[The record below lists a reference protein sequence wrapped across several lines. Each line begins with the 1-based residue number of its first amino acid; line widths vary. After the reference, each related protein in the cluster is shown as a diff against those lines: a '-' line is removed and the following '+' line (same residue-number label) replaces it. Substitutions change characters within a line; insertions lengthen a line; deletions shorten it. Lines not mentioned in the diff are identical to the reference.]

1 MITSAA
7 DRLSELMKEKHVSCR
22 RLSEMTGITKSSV
35 NNYANGHRPIPLDK
49 LQLMADALG
58 VSAAWLIGWA
68 DNRDGSNNNEQ
79 PDQEIEPL
87 EAEFLRVF
95 TSLTRQNQVFA
106 LKLLQELLASQ
117 SEPSE
122 PQE

>member
-79 PDQEIEPL
+79 PDQELEPL

-117 SEPSE
+117 SESSE